1 MKEETIDRPPES
13 TISRIRRGSRREF
26 LKGTIVLAGTLSAG
40 TLLAALAPSRT
51 WALEAQVLDKDQARD
66 LLLMARRLYPH
77 DDLPDAVYAL
87 LVKDIDTACR
97 DAAVR
102 DLVRSGIASLNRAA
116 GGNWASAPTQRQLA
130 ILEAMRTDPFF
141 QKIRGQCVTSIYDN
155 QMAYKHFGYEG
166 ETWSKGGY
174 IKRGF
179 NDLTWLPD
187 PPASASPP
195 PFDA

>member
-1 MKEETIDRPPES
+1 N
-13 TISRIRRGSRREF
+13 
-26 LKGTIVLAGTLSAG
+26 
-40 TLLAALAPSRT
+40 
-51 WALEAQVLDKDQARD
+51 QARD

-87 LVKDIDTACR
+87 LVKDIDAACR
-97 DAAVR
+97 DATVR
-102 DLVRSGIASLNRAA
+102 DLVRSGIESLNRAA
-116 GGNWASAPTQRQLA
+116 GGNWASATPQRQLA

-141 QKIRGQCVTSIYDN
+141 QKIRSQCVTSIYDN

>member
-1 MKEETIDRPPES
+1 MKKTIDDVAEPAIPLV
-13 TISRIRRGSRREF
+13 RRGSRREF
-26 LKGTIVLAGTLSAG
+26 LKGTIVLTGTLSAG

-51 WALEAQVLDKDQARD
+51 WALTARILDKDQARA
-66 LLLMARRLYPH
+66 LLLMARRVYPH
-77 DDLPDAVYAL
+77 EDLPDAVYAL
-87 LVKDIDTACR
+87 LVKDIDEACR
-97 DAAVR
+97 DEAVR
-102 DLVRSGIASLNRAA
+102 DLVGAGIDALNRDA
-116 GGNWASAPTQRQLA
+116 GGDWAAATPRRQLA
-130 ILEAMRTDPFF
+130 ILEAMPTDPFF
-141 QKIRGQCVTSIYDN
+141 QKIRSQCVTSIYDN

-187 PPASASPP
+187 PPVSASPP